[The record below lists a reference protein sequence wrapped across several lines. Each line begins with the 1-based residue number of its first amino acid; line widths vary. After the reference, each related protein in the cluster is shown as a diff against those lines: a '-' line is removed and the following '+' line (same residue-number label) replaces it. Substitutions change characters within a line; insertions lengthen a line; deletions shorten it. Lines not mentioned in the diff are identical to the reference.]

1 MPRAL
6 RELLARDGERM
17 ATYDDPANPAY
28 AELARDMARYDRRS
42 CVASIAGLLTEPA
55 YQTAALRLELLLHIA
70 GRFCVG
76 TRRVTKRALARWVN
90 EVLGKDYVRRMEDP
104 VEDVFV
110 SNVVGGGGN
119 YRVFEGT
126 WERNDEHLQVLL
138 DLVYFHR
145 LGRERLQL
153 RRSLEALLLVSEAL
167 AARAGL
173 PRWATTNQEF
183 PATEILRR
191 IPELGALQRRVTFAS
206 ADLAKLGVDV
216 RLLEPF
222 VLTGSWRGD
231 GPGTVRT
238 SALIRRPLL
247 RAGEEVVVAS
257 PAAISM
263 AARLFILDTAAAE
276 GWLGILQDTFDSHQR
291 EALFGRLLRRLD
303 LRAGCPPPERLGPT
317 RGASPPRFVAGEAY
331 IPFDSDKV
339 AHVVLITD
347 DLADVRR
354 TGPAADVSLAEA
366 DAEHFSR
373 YVTAGVDEIRS
384 AGLDGMTVLAIG
396 GLGRG
401 MSLTMAGV
409 PPQWIV
415 VPVTLPD
422 LATFAATEGACLL
435 RLWKLKV
442 ATREARAQGVRIA
455 NVNGTLNLYAFW
467 QHQEFML
474 VPPAVAVP
482 QPHGM
487 LNIGP
492 NFLYDLRVA
501 VRRLADVHAAPYAR
515 GVHLRVRRVHEHPFF
530 RSIAQ
535 RPVYVADEEL
545 AAGRLIGVVE
555 QGDVLV
561 WLEANRHG
569 VAARAASTIYRTWD
583 ALLLWLDRLLP
594 RLSNLVAPQPERD
607 GRRPDGHRSGG
618 AGVRGAVIRRINV
631 QLEDADDWASDDA
644 PAEPMAPARPYVSL
658 TRGADAA
665 MQEVRRVTD
674 TAPVA
679 AFASTAGP
687 AEGDA
692 GSGAPWDEGK
702 PHVIIRLPRGFQS
715 LLNRAPNDGERALL
729 EEVGYALVL
738 SMHQPGPEAADKGV
752 RDAFRSAVVEAV
764 AACMGGP
771 DARAMHVWHTTN
783 PLDLV
788 DATEVGEPRFVA
800 EEDRAAWQLAFAHRA
815 GLRGMALDETTSS
828 PALTDALPGA
838 DGARREAPVRITGER
853 PVVRALHA
861 AVDELWRG
869 LREQLTLIDGP
880 ALVDLLTRNLES
892 IFRDRSHWR
901 RTARALLALHGETD
915 DVADISGRREADRA
929 RASAAGRVLIE
940 MALCECRASGGR
952 CASLSDLDRA
962 LAGVALLLEIAA
974 DADAV
979 RGGLMPAELAADPNG
994 ALRLDGRTLADV
1006 VGAYGRDTHA
1016 AELKAAAAGYDA
1028 LFAPRAGRGGD
1039 ESEADI
1045 MPAWSRDDAFAAAY
1059 HAEFGLTYDRVIDAV
1074 AELLDLANGEG
1085 RVVRT
1090 TRGEIRERLRE
1101 RRGYTDTEV
1110 EAFFGAMA
1118 LERRARWDEAPPGF
1132 LARDWEPWRYRRR
1145 LSVSARPLACFG
1157 GGDDAPCIFG
1167 VAQLGASLTY
1177 VLEAIRSAWL
1187 PTEYFRSEEMRRYR
1201 GSVAERLGLDF
1212 EREVASRCQEVGWFT
1227 RQGVSM
1233 RSLGAPDQLGD
1244 VDVIVWRADRD
1255 VLWLVECK
1263 RLQPTR
1269 TITEIVERLRQF
1281 RGESGDAL
1289 GRHLSRTAWVRRHW
1303 DAVRQALRLPETVR
1317 VAEPLLVTSA
1327 RMPMRYASGLAI
1339 PSNQIVFAEDLASV
1353 LDAEPAAA
1361 GRPAPARP
1369 R

>member
-6 RELLARDGERM
+6 RELLAQDGARM

-55 YQTAALRLELLLHIA
+55 YQTAAIRLELLLHIA

-126 WERNDEHLQVLL
+126 WERNDDHLQVLL

-153 RRSLEALLLVSEAL
+153 RRSLETLLVVSEAL

-183 PATEILRR
+183 PVTEILRR

-206 ADLAKLGVDV
+206 ADLAKLGLDV

-222 VLTGSWRGD
+222 VLTGSWRGE

-247 RAGEEVVVAS
+247 RAGEEVLVAS
-257 PAAISM
+257 PATISM

-276 GWLGILQDTFDSHQR
+276 GWLGILQDTFNSHQR

-366 DAEHFSR
+366 DAGHFSR
-373 YVTAGVDEIRS
+373 YVSAGVDEIRS
-384 AGLDGMTVLAIG
+384 AGLGGMTVLVIG

-409 PPQWIV
+409 PPQWVV
-415 VPVTLPD
+415 VPMTLPD

-467 QHQEFML
+467 QHQEYML
-474 VPPAVAVP
+474 VPPEVAVP

-487 LNIGP
+487 VNIGP

-515 GVHLRVRRVHEHPFF
+515 GVYLRVRRVHEHPFF
-530 RSIAQ
+530 TSIAH

-555 QGDVLV
+555 QGNVLV
-561 WLEANRHG
+561 WLEATRHG
-569 VAARAASTIYRTWD
+569 VAARAASSIYRTWD

-594 RLSNLVAPQPERD
+594 HLSNLVAPRPEGD
-607 GRRPDGHRSGG
+607 GRCSVG
-618 AGVRGAVIRRINV
+618 AGACGAVIRRITL
-631 QLEDADDWASDDA
+631 QLEDADDWASDDV
-644 PAEPMAPARPYVSL
+644 PAEQMAPERPCVSL
-658 TRGADAA
+658 TRGADTSTHD
-665 MQEVRRVTD
+665 VRKVTD
-674 TAPVA
+674 AATVA
-679 AFASTAGP
+679 SVECTAGP
-687 AEGDA
+687 AEGDR
-692 GSGAPWDEGK
+692 GSGVPLDEGE

-738 SMHQPGPEAADKGV
+738 SMHEQGTDAADESV
-752 RDAFRSAVVEAV
+752 RDAFRSAVVETV

-771 DARAMHVWHTTN
+771 DARAMHVWHTVD

-788 DATEVGEPRFVA
+788 DATELGEPRFVA

-828 PALTDALPGA
+828 PALADVPPGA
-838 DGARREAPVRITGER
+838 DGASGEAPVRISGER
-853 PVVRALHA
+853 PVVQALHT
-861 AVDELWRG
+861 AVDELWVR
-869 LREQLTLIDGP
+869 LRAQLAPIDGP
-880 ALVDLLTRNLES
+880 GLVDLLTRNLES

-901 RTARALLALHGETD
+901 RTARALLALHSETD
-915 DVADISGRREADRA
+915 DVASISGRREGDRA
-929 RASAAGRVLIE
+929 RAAAAGRVLIE

-952 CASLSDLDRA
+952 RASLSDLDRA

-979 RGGLMPAELAADPNG
+979 RGGLMPAELVADPNG

-1016 AELKAAAAGYDA
+1016 AELQAAAAGYDT
-1028 LFAPRAGRGGD
+1028 LFAPQAGRGGD
-1039 ESEADI
+1039 EAEEDVI
-1045 MPAWSRDDAFAAAY
+1045 PAWSRDDTFAAAY

-1074 AELLDLANGEG
+1074 ADLLDLANGEG

-1090 TRGEIRERLRE
+1090 TRGAIRERLRD
-1101 RRGYTDTEV
+1101 RRGFTDTEV

-1157 GGDDAPCIFG
+1157 AGDDAPCIFG

-1212 EREVASRCQEVGWFT
+1212 EREVASRCEEVGWHT

-1233 RSLGAPDQLGD
+1233 RSLGAPDRLGD
-1244 VDVIVWRADRD
+1244 VDVMAWRADRD

-1269 TITEIVERLRQF
+1269 TVTEIVERLRQF

-1289 GRHLSRTAWVRRHW
+1289 GRHLARTAWVRRHW

-1327 RMPMRYASGLAI
+1327 RMPMRYAAGLAI
-1339 PSNQIVFAEDLASV
+1339 PSDQIVFAEDLASV
-1353 LDAEPAAA
+1353 LDVAPAKV
-1361 GRPAPARP
+1361 GRPAPKRL